1 MTQVNSSEKKRT
13 SFSLDIFL
21 SKKGNTEVMCLCSQ
35 GYNFRL
41 KKFQVYGGNGEHPKN
56 ALNFEAFEEPLGIFA
71 PFLSEI
77 LTDDDAQLNVKL
89 SSMLLHFLCSESY
102 KLQSR
107 LEINKP

>member
-21 SKKGNTEVMCLCSQ
+21 SKSSQ

-41 KKFQVYGGNGEHPKN
+41 KKFQVYGGYGEHPKN

-77 LTDDDAQLNVKL
+77 LTDDDAQLNLKL
-89 SSMLLHFLCSESY
+89 SSKLLHFLCSESY

-107 LEINKP
+107 LEINTGLPFCFLTIE